1 MECTESQL
9 STWLTDS
16 LCSDDTHSLTQLYHT
31 SSSQVAAVALHADTL
46 LAFASEH
53 RADFYTLDRRVLDCL
68 SLSFGNLVTS
78 SNNQFASC
86 RVNYIMYRYT
96 TQDTLI
102 ERRDDLIAIL
112 QSCAN
117 QTAQCTTI
125 LLSNDHIMRNVY
137 KTTGEVTSIGCLH
150 CGISKTFTGTVR
162 SDKVLQHR
170 HTLLKVGKDRV
181 FNDLRTFSTSLL
193 RLSHQTTHTR
203 QLLNLILRTTGS
215 GIKHHIHSVE
225 SLVCLGHFL
234 HQDITQVGVN
244 VSPSINNLV
253 VTLLV
258 GNETHIIVVGDFLN
272 LLLTS

>member
-1 MECTESQL
+1 M
-9 STWLTDS
+9 
-16 LCSDDTHSLTQLYHT
+16 DDI
-31 SSSQVAAVALHADTL
+31 V
-46 LAFASEH
+46 
-53 RADFYTLDRRVLDCL
+53 
-68 SLSFGNLVTS
+68 
-78 SNNQFASC
+78 
-86 RVNYIMYRYT
+86 YRYT

-102 ERRDDLIAIL
+102 ERRDNLITIL
-112 QSCAN
+112 QSGAN
-117 QTAQCTTI
+117 QATQGTAI
-125 LLSNDHIMRNVY
+125 LLSNDDIMRYVN
-137 KTTGEVTSIGCLH
+137 KTTSQVTSIGSLH
-150 CGISKTFTGTVR
+150 RGISKTLTSTVR

-170 HTLLKVGKDRV
+170 HTLLKVRKDRV
-181 FNDLRTFSTSLL
+181 LNNLRTFCTSLL

-244 VSPSINNLV
+244 VSPSINYLV